1 MNSSDE
7 FNLSWDKF
15 EANLKQSYAGLRE
28 APDFSDV
35 TLVCTDGDEI
45 EAHKVILATASP
57 FFFNMLHTDKHPHP
71 RIYMKGMKLTK
82 LSYIVDFIYHGEV
95 SVAQQDISQFLE
107 LAEELKLKGLS
118 KTPHATSKENEDL
131 HQETKE
137 SFQNETDGSV
147 FPAFIGSSD
156 QDMEI
161 QSHQKSDEDLVT
173 HQCSYCSYSCNS
185 KPTLRTHVWRNHRK
199 VKKHEEQIRAIDDND
214 LKQDKT
220 GAELIK
226 LEPVLSHD
234 STEATPSG
242 PTCNMCQNSFNT
254 QSAMMMHIL
263 RKHKQEKTLEED
275 ESSGDDETDKQ
286 TSGPDVSM
294 EAAIDTFGTTDDM
307 MLLKDGIWRCVVCN
321 KQATRRKGD
330 LTAHVET
337 HMEGLAYKCKFCPTI
352 TKSKG
357 ARNTHVYRKHSAA
370 AKN

>member
-1 MNSSDE
+1 MNSLDE

-15 EANLKQSYAGLRE
+15 ETNLKQSYAGLRE

-35 TLVCTDGDEI
+35 TLVCADGDEI

-57 FFFNMLHTDKHPHP
+57 FFFNMLHSDKHPHP
-71 RIYMKGMKLTK
+71 RIYMTGMKLTK
-82 LSYIVDFIYHGEV
+82 LTYIVDFIYHGEV

-118 KTPHATSKENEDL
+118 KPPLATP
-131 HQETKE
+131 QETKE
-137 SFQNETDGSV
+137 SCQNGTDGSV
-147 FPAFIGSSD
+147 FPAFIGTSN

-161 QSHQKSDEDLVT
+161 QSHQKSYEELVN
-173 HQCSYCSYSCNS
+173 HMCSYCSYSCNS
-185 KPTLRTHVWRNHRK
+185 KPTLRTHVWRNHRQ
-199 VKKHEEQIRAIDDND
+199 VND
-214 LKQDKT
+214 LKQDKN

-226 LEPVLSHD
+226 LEPSLSHD
-234 STEATPSG
+234 NTEATPSG
-242 PTCNMCQNSFNT
+242 LTCNICQNGFNT
-254 QSAMMMHIL
+254 QSAMRMHICK
-263 RKHKQEKTLEED
+263 KHKQDKTLEED
-275 ESSGDDETDKQ
+275 KSSGDDETDKQ

-294 EAAIDTFGTTDDM
+294 KAAIDTFGTTDDM

-337 HMEGLAYKCKFCPTI
+337 HMEGLAYKCKFCPVI

-370 AKN
+370 VKNLNIP

>member
-1 MNSSDE
+1 MNSLDE

-15 EANLKQSYAGLRE
+15 ETNLKQSYAGLRE

-35 TLVCTDGDEI
+35 TLVCADGDEI

-57 FFFNMLHTDKHPHP
+57 FFFNMLHSDKHPHP
-71 RIYMKGMKLTK
+71 RIYMTGMKLTK
-82 LSYIVDFIYHGEV
+82 LTYIVDFIYHGEV

-118 KTPHATSKENEDL
+118 KTAHATPHEKEDL

-137 SFQNETDGSV
+137 SCQNGADGSV
-147 FPAFIGSSD
+147 FPAFIGTSD

-161 QSHQKSDEDLVT
+161 QSHQKSYEELVN
-173 HQCSYCSYSCNS
+173 HMCPYCSYSCNS

-199 VKKHEEQIRAIDDND
+199 VKKHEEQIDVND
-214 LKQDKT
+214 LKQDKS

-226 LEPVLSHD
+226 LEPGLSHD
-234 STEATPSG
+234 NTEATPSRLI
-242 PTCNMCQNSFNT
+242 CNICQNSFNT
-254 QSAMMMHIL
+254 QSAMRMHICK
-263 RKHKQEKTLEED
+263 KHKQDKTLE
-275 ESSGDDETDKQ
+275 DDKTDKQ
-286 TSGPDVSM
+286 TLGSDVSM

-337 HMEGLAYKCKFCPTI
+337 HMEGLAYKCKFCPVI
-352 TKSKG
+352 SKSKG

-370 AKN
+370 VKI